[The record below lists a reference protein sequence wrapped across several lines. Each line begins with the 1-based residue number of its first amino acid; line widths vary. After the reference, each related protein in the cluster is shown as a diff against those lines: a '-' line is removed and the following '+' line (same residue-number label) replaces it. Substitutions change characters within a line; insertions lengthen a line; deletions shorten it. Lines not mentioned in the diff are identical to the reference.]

1 MKIVFINEAFTKGVE
16 DYLNNLSNVQGIAY
30 NSFLTVVVRFL
41 ISIYSELDIINPYKL
56 NDYELLKSNLQK
68 YGYSEE
74 DISLFFQRLQE
85 YYEIEILNE
94 GRQIKEPNRAF
105 VEIQKQIVDMFIKK
119 KLSYELTKRETDNFY
134 YMLYTPYAKNPLQV
148 SYNFLTA
155 TDPLEVDNYF
165 KKMMSEN
172 VKEVVPK
179 EKHFLNVKAYELLN
193 YSMDNIK
200 DLDSSE
206 IDKINT
212 KVYDYLHIRENAI
225 NKEYLL
231 EKALENLE
239 REQNKVTS
247 GNGYVDILLVL
258 SIISTVAMLVTIA
271 AFVIF

>member
-85 YYEIEILNE
+85 YYNIEILNE